1 MFQTLLPGHYI
12 ALCAFRLPRNGDVDC
27 MTTAVDELKLFG
39 IADDESVK
47 MLVFVLVLV
56 LVPAFEMLVAMLVLV
71 SVFFS

>member
-1 MFQTLLPGHYI
+1 MPGHYI
-12 ALCAFRLPRNGDVDC
+12 ALCAFHLPKNGDVDC

-39 IADDESVK
+39 IADDKSVK

-56 LVPAFEMLVAMLVLV
+56 LVPAFVLMLVVMLVPV